1 MNMTKSETGR
11 LYIVATPIGN
21 RDDITYRAV
30 KVLSQVDL
38 ILAEDTR
45 HSRPLLDYY
54 DISTRLKSCHEHN
67 ESSIV
72 TMVLELL
79 AQGKSLALISDAGT
93 PLISDPGFVLVRA
106 VRQAGYEVVTV
117 PGPSSI
123 IAALSIAGLPT
134 DRFVYEGF
142 MPAKSAARRERYR
155 DLLSDSRTIV
165 ALESSHRIAASL
177 NDLQEVAGR
186 ERQIAVARE
195 LTKRFETVLFGSVS
209 QVVSQLQQ
217 DSNQLKGEFVV
228 LISGSTEAAVTSNG
242 LSSKRVLEILSA
254 ELGLKQAAK
263 LAAELTGEKKNDLY
277 TLGLTLKQ

>member
-1 MNMTKSETGR
+1 MTNFNKGS

-67 ESSIV
+67 ESSVVAGVIES
-72 TMVLELL
+72 LEE
-79 AQGKSLALISDAGT
+79 GKSVALISDAGT

-106 VRQAGYEVVTV
+106 VRQAGYEVVAI

-142 MPAKSAARRERYR
+142 MPSKSTARRERYL
-155 DLLSDSRTIV
+155 DLTQDSRTIV
-165 ALESSHRIAASL
+165 VLESSHRIASSL
-177 NDLQEVAGR
+177 KDLQKVVGDDR
-186 ERQIAVARE
+186 SIAVARE
-195 LTKRFETVLFGSVS
+195 LTKKFETVLFGSISGVIA
-209 QVVSQLQQ
+209 QLEE

-228 LISGSTEAAVTSNG
+228 LIRGSTEATSTTHG

-254 ELGLKQAAK
+254 ELSLKQSAK

-277 TLGLTLKQ
+277 ALGLTLKK